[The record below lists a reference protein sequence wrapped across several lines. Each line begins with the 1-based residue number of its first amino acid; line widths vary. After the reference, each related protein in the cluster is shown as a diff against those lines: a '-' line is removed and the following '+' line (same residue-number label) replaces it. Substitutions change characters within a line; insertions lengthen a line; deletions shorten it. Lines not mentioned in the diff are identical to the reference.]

1 VKVGAYCDMRN
12 PPEWRQDRSRLYG
25 FTLEIR
31 QPAGGSTSTFVAGY
45 RYPEYELFDANVS
58 RRYTTTDRRVTD
70 PSGVWMPGIAS
81 VAWVV
86 VHVERS
92 PA

>member
-1 VKVGAYCDMRN
+1 VASG
-12 PPEWRQDRSRLYG
+12 PESALLVHIGDSP
-25 FTLEIR
+25 T
-31 QPAGGSTSTFVAGY
+31 GGRVDLDLVAGY
-45 RYPEYELFDANVS
+45 RYPEYELFDADIS

-81 VAWVV
+81 VALVV
-86 VHVERS
+86 VHVERP